1 MAENIHIS
9 TVLKYNKT
17 YLLVVIIV
25 SDLRQKTIDYI
36 KNRFFVDLPNI
47 FQLFPLIFKKN
58 KKYSKYNFF
67 FKYQNKS
74 YQK

>member
-47 FQLFPLIFKKN
+47 FQLFSRKIRNIPNIIFSLSTKINPIKN
-58 KKYSKYNFF
+58 DP
-67 FKYQNKS
+67 
-74 YQK
+74 